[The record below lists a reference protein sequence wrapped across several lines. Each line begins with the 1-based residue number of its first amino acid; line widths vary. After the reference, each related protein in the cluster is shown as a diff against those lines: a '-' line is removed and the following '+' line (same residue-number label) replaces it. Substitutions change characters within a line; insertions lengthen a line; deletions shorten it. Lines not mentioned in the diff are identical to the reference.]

1 MRSNID
7 RLFMHIANQS
17 RIHTISAYPFFKGDG
32 SYAEDIFDEM
42 VKASATPQTCLLQ
55 GSGVKSLSTKACQIW
70 KKIIQKPVRDYTD
83 AYDVLCELKTM
94 KDGEE
99 IAGKIIKNVFED
111 STLEIPTY
119 FVTGLDGRIETQQQ
133 MDEFSKLSMVIKD
146 RDPRLCKK
154 LLKEI
159 SFDDFMKYWQRHGEA
174 GLWILTDVMMIDK
187 GWINKA
193 LKSPMVPSI
202 RHLAKLYGIFNSMQ
216 TQSTEVEQKEEDMT
230 VVDQTKEV
238 KCWIHNAETRMNTE
252 GKKMAFALD
261 FFTRA
266 HYFLTLQKAVSDAAQ
281 FKQAYDVI
289 KSKTYIPGGFTT
301 GLTESF
307 MTVLKLVAILY
318 ATQEDLRKLGLPAM
332 MQYNHEEIDQIISTI
347 IKGSAALEPKE
358 NKVEPLSISLDTML
372 KAFQHMLVNN
382 PDMVKAAIAA
392 VTEQDNKQKEVE
404 SVVAN
409 LDRKVRE
416 VGKISVNELMTQ
428 VQQAMNDYGYEN
440 VLKALVGIYPIL
452 ANKPVSVDTVNIHFL
467 KAITAQLESDKWVA
481 QEQSVSNETTSGA
494 EEHELCQCERCTY
507 FMNKMKTMKGHIL
520 AIRV

>member
-70 KKIIQKPVRDYTD
+70 KKTIQMPVRDYTD

-111 STLEIPTY
+111 TTLEIPTY

-146 RDPRLCKK
+146 RDPGLCKN

-174 GLWILTDVMMIDK
+174 GLWILTDVLMIDK

-216 TQSTEVEQKEEDMT
+216 SQSTEVEQKEEDMT

-252 GKKMAFALD
+252 GKRMAFALD
-261 FFTRA
+261 FFARA
-266 HYFLTLQKAVSDAAQ
+266 HYFLVLQNTACDVTQLKN
-281 FKQAYDVI
+281 AYEVI
-289 KSKTYIPGGFTT
+289 KSKTFIPVSSVPH
-301 GLTESF
+301 LTEKF
-307 MTVLKLVAILY
+307 MNILKLVAILY
-318 ATQEDLRKLGLPAM
+318 ATQEDLRKLGIPASV
-332 MQYNHEEIDQIISTI
+332 QYNAQEIDQIIPTI
-347 IKGSAALEPKE
+347 IKCSSTMEPKE

-372 KAFQHMLVNN
+372 KTFQHMLLNN
-382 PDMVKAAIAA
+382 PDMVKAAITA
-392 VTEQDNKQKEVE
+392 VTEQNNQQQKLE
-404 SVVAN
+404 SVVIKLN
-409 LDRKVRE
+409 DDIKE
-416 VGKISVNELMTQ
+416 VGKIGVNELMTQ
-428 VQQAMNDYGYEN
+428 VQQVMDNYGYEN
-440 VLKALVGIYPIL
+440 VLKVLVGIYPIL
-452 ANKPVSVDTVNIHFL
+452 RDKPVSVDTVNIHFL
-467 KAITAQLESDKWVA
+467 KLITAQLESDKWGV
-481 QEQSVSNETTSGA
+481 QEQPVSNETASGT

-507 FMNKMKTMKGHIL
+507 FMNKMKTMKGVVL
-520 AIRV
+520 AIGV